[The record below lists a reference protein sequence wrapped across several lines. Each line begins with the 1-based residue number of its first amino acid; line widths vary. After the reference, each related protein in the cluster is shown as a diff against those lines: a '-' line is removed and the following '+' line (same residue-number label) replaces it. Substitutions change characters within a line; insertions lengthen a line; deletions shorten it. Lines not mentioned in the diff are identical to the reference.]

1 MKKEHFSEK
10 IFLSAVLLSVFLTLL
25 IFCFM
30 FILGLPLLKEGNFF
44 QILKNP
50 WDPDH
55 LIFGI
60 YPMIIGTLAISFTS
74 IIFAFPLS
82 FGCSAFIVVLGPKS
96 LGRFLKKLVQF
107 MTGIPTVIYGFVGV
121 VLLVP
126 IVRELFEYGSGMCIL
141 SAGIL
146 LSIIVSPTMIL
157 LFIDSMD
164 KVPKPYLNAA
174 DALGGS
180 KAQKLLYVILPC
192 SRQGILT
199 GVILALGRSM
209 GDTLISLMIAG
220 NAVAV
225 PGSVLDSARTLTAH
239 IALIIAA
246 DFDSLEFKTIF
257 ACGIVLYLST
267 TFFALTVRFL
277 GTGYMRK
284 KW

>member
-30 FILGLPLLKEGNFF
+30 FILGLPLLEEGNFF

-60 YPMIIGTLAISFTS
+60 YPMIIGTMAIAFTS
-74 IIFAFPLS
+74 IVFAFPLS
-82 FGCSAFIVVLGPKS
+82 LGCSAFITVIGPENP
-96 LGRFLKKLVQF
+96 GRFLKRLVQF
-107 MTGIPTVIYGFVGV
+107 MTGIPTVIYGFVGIF
-121 VLLVP
+121 LLVP
-126 IVRELFEYGSGMCIL
+126 IVREVFEYGSGMCIL
-141 SAGIL
+141 SAGLL
-146 LSIIVSPTMIL
+146 LSIVVSPTMIL
-157 LFIDSMD
+157 LFIDSIEQ
-164 KVPKPYLNAA
+164 VPKSYLEAV

-180 KAQKLLYVILPC
+180 KVQKLLYVILPC

-209 GDTLISLMIAG
+209 GDTLIALMIAG

-225 PGSVLDSARTLTAH
+225 PASVLDSARTLTAH

-267 TFFALTVRFL
+267 TFFALTIRFM
-277 GTGYMRK
+277 GTRYMRK